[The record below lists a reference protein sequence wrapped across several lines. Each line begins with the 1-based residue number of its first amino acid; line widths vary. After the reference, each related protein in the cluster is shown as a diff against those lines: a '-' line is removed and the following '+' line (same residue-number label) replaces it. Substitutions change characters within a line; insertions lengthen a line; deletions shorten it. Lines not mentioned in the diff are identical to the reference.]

1 MEMGWWHVSHQH
13 GGLLW
18 HNKRRGWHDGWSI
31 VCYLINGSIRSI
43 SIWIDLDIEYKT
55 EWFSLLLPPQH
66 QLQLPVFRKMV
77 IGKIFFDWRGV
88 FDLFT
93 KIMTMKLIVD
103 KKEDDDRNDFEP
115 QPAPLHLQA
124 AQLLRLPCLGSCLLP
139 STGPKRREYHWLG
152 WGGRESSTWFI
163 IYDFLP
169 TIDWAWYKVSFNFC
183 LNISNCSNF
192 YGFSIIFESV

>member
-1 MEMGWWHVSHQH
+1 MKMGWWHVSHQH

-18 HNKRRGWHDGWSI
+18 HNKRRRWHDGWSI

-43 SIWIDLDIEYKT
+43 SIWIDLDIQYET
-55 EWFSLLLPPQH
+55 EWFCASLLLPPQH

-77 IGKIFFDWRGV
+77 IGKIFFDGRAV
-88 FDLFT
+88 FDLFA

-115 QPAPLHLQA
+115 QPAPLHRQA

-152 WGGRESSTWFI
+152 WAGGRVPL
-163 IYDFLP
+163 DL
-169 TIDWAWYKVSFNFC
+169 
-183 LNISNCSNF
+183 
-192 YGFSIIFESV
+192 